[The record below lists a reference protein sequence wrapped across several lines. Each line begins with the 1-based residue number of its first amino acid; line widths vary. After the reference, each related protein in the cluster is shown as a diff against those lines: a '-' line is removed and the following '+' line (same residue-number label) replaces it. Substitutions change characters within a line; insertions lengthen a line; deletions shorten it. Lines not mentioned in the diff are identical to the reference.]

1 MSVLGT
7 ASPDPSGF
15 HFNQRTG
22 PAVTILYDR
31 PFSISTPSLRNGLR
45 GIITLAGTLC
55 PTAFP
60 LPLKSGVRCRKF
72 VPAKLRN
79 INRIPFLL
87 TRLRFALGP
96 TNPSLIDIEKEPLSS
111 KADMVLTY
119 LLLLL
124 ARRLSLPAGSQ
135 VLSHLLR
142 PNRYACLPVPY
153 LSEPKG
159 IGTWFYSR
167 PFSRRQPSTNA
178 LLRVHYR
185 VAASK
190 PT

>member
-1 MSVLGT
+1 VSVLGT
-7 ASPDPSGF
+7 VPPDPSGL

-22 PAVTILYDR
+22 PAATILYDR
-31 PFSISTPSLRNGLR
+31 SFSISTPSLHNGLR

-60 LPLKSGVRCRKF
+60 LPVKSGYRCRKF
-72 VPAKLRN
+72 VPAELRN

-111 KADMVLTY
+111 QADMVLTY

-124 ARRLSLPAGSQ
+124 ARRLSLPDGS
-135 VLSHLLR
+135 
-142 PNRYACLPVPY
+142 
-153 LSEPKG
+153 
-159 IGTWFYSR
+159 
-167 PFSRRQPSTNA
+167 
-178 LLRVHYR
+178 
-185 VAASK
+185 
-190 PT
+190 

>member
-1 MSVLGT
+1 M
-7 ASPDPSGF
+7 PDSL
-15 HFNQRTG
+15 
-22 PAVTILYDR
+22 PA
-31 PFSISTPSLRNGLR
+31 PFEIRRSLPK
-45 GIITLAGTLC
+45 I
-55 PTAFP
+55 
-60 LPLKSGVRCRKF
+60 

-87 TRLRFALGP
+87 TPLRFALGP